1 MLQKYVCP
9 PLTPTLLVLLATI
22 IGCSS
27 GGGANSPATQAGSS
41 SAAAGKKYRIAVIPK
56 ASTHEFW
63 KSVHAGA
70 ENAAQELGNVEIL
83 WKAPAHDD
91 DRAEQIDLVQDFV
104 TRGVDGICLAPIDSQ
119 ALVSAVRDSKQ
130 AGIPTVIFDSGL
142 KDPSLY
148 VSYVATDNE
157 NGGRLAAREM
167 GKRLG
172 GKGNVILLRYCPGSE
187 STENRER
194 GFLETIAKEFPDIK
208 VLSSDQYA
216 GVSEQSALDKGQQLL
231 LKYGKEVNGIFAVNE
246 TSATGMLRALD
257 EAGLTGQVVYLGFD
271 SSDRMVKAL
280 RDGKMQG
287 VVLQDPVNM
296 GYQSV
301 KTMVAHL
308 QGQAVEKRIPTGE
321 AVATAENMDQPRIHK
336 LLNPQQY

>member
-1 MLQKYVCP
+1 MWRHCAW
-9 PLTPTLLVLLATI
+9 LVLLAAVM
-22 IGCSS
+22 GCSGNTGNPPSMPMDS
-27 GGGANSPATQAGSS
+27 GA
-41 SAAAGKKYRIAVIPK
+41 AAAGKHYHIAVIPK

-70 ENAAQELGNVEIL
+70 ENAAKELGNVTIL

-91 DRAEQIDLVQDFV
+91 DRAEQINLVQDFV

-119 ALVSAVRDSKQ
+119 ALINTVRDTKKS
-130 AGIPTVIFDSGL
+130 GIPTVIFDSGL
-142 KDPSLY
+142 NDLNLY

-167 GKRLG
+167 GKRLN
-172 GKGNVILLRYCPGSE
+172 GKGNVILLRYNPGSE
-187 STENRER
+187 STEMRER

-208 VLSSDQYA
+208 ILSSDQYA
-216 GVSEQSALDKGQQLL
+216 GVSEQTALDKGQQLL
-231 LKYGKEVNGIFAVNE
+231 LKYGKDVNGIFAVNE

-257 EAGLTGQVVYLGFD
+257 EAGLTKKIVYLGFD
-271 SSDRMVKAL
+271 SSDRMVRAL
-280 RDGKMQG
+280 RDGTIQG

-301 KTMVAHL
+301 KAMVAQL
-308 QGQAVEKRIPTGE
+308 NGQPVDKRIPTGE
-321 AVATAENMDQPRIHK
+321 AIATSENMDDPQIHK
-336 LLNPQQY
+336 LLNPEQY

>member
-1 MLQKYVCP
+1 MWRQCACLMV
-9 PLTPTLLVLLATI
+9 LATI
-22 IGCSS
+22 LGCS
-27 GGGANSPATQAGSS
+27 GGQRSSSPAGSANDA
-41 SAAAGKKYRIAVIPK
+41 SATKKFRIAVIPK

-70 ENAAQELGNVEIL
+70 ENAAKELGNVEII

-91 DRAEQIDLVQDFV
+91 DRAEQINLVQDFV

-119 ALVSAVRDSKQ
+119 ALVDTVKYTKQ

-142 KDPSLY
+142 NDTTLY

-167 GKRLG
+167 GKRLS
-172 GKGNVILLRYCPGSE
+172 GKGNVILLRYNPGSE
-187 STENRER
+187 STEMRER
-194 GFLETIAKEFPDIK
+194 GFLETIKEFPEIK
-208 VLSSDQYA
+208 ILSSDQY
-216 GVSEQSALDKGQQLL
+216 GGTSEQSALDKGQQLL
-231 LKYGKEVNGIFAVNE
+231 LKYGKDVNGIFAVNE

-257 EAGLTGQVVYLGFD
+257 EAGLAGKVVYLGFD

-280 RDGKMQG
+280 RDGTIQG

-301 KTMVAHL
+301 KATVAHL
-308 QGQAVEKRIPTGE
+308 QGQPVENRIPTGE
-321 AVATAENMDQPRIHK
+321 AIATKDNMDEPRIHK
-336 LLNPQQY
+336 LLNPEQF

>member
-1 MLQKYVCP
+1 MMLA
-9 PLTPTLLVLLATI
+9 LLV
-22 IGCSS
+22 GCSSS
-27 GGGANSPATQAGSS
+27 GGGPNSSSAPAGSA
-41 SAAAGKKYRIAVIPK
+41 AAAGKKYRIAVIPK

-70 ENAAQELGNVEIL
+70 EDAAQELGNVEIL
-83 WKAPAHDD
+83 WKAPAEDD
-91 DRAEQIDLVQDFV
+91 NRAQQIDLIQDFV

-119 ALVSAVRDSKQ
+119 ALVSAAKDVKQ
-130 AGIPTVIFDSGL
+130 AGIPLVIFDSGL
-142 KDPSLY
+142 KDNSLY
-148 VSYVATDNE
+148 ISYVATDNE

-167 GKRLG
+167 GKRLN
-172 GKGNVILLRYCPGSE
+172 GKGGVILLRYSPGSE
-187 STENRER
+187 STEMRER

-208 VLSSDQYA
+208 ILSSDQYA

-231 LKYGKEVNGIFAVNE
+231 LKYGKEVKGIFAVNE

-257 EAGLTGQVVYLGFD
+257 EAGLAGKVVYLGFD
-271 SSDRMVKAL
+271 SSDRMVQAL

-301 KTMVAHL
+301 KAIVAHL
-308 QGQAVEKRIPTGE
+308 KGQPVEKRIPTGE
-321 AVATAENMDQPRIHK
+321 TIATAENMDQPRIHK